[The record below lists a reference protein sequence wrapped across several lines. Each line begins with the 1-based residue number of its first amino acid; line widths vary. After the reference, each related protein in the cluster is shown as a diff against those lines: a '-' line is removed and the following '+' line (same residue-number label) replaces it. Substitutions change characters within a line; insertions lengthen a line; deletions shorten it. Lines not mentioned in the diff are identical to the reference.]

1 MSAATTAGPARRF
14 RPSLG
19 ATLFT
24 VPAVL
29 AMLGLGTW
37 QVERLHWK
45 QELIQ
50 RVHARMGAAPVP
62 LPASIAN
69 PDDFDLRPVTVTGR
83 LLNDRAMLVLARPRQ
98 GQMGYE
104 VVTPLQRTDGGP
116 PVLVN
121 RGWVAMDRREA
132 RRDGP
137 AGEVTVRGVTRVPV
151 PPGWMQPDN
160 RPGAEVWTRTD
171 PPAMAAAA
179 GLPAVAPVVVEA
191 LPGQAP
197 AGQPAPTSR
206 TSPGDVLPAGIEP
219 RVELPNNHLQYAVT
233 WYSLAATLLV
243 IYVVFHRR
251 RRTDS

>member
-1 MSAATTAGPARRF
+1 MSAAATSAGPARRF

-37 QVERLHWK
+37 QMERLHWK
-45 QELIQ
+45 EELIQ
-50 RVHARMGAAPVP
+50 RVHARMGSAPVP
-62 LPASIAN
+62 LPAAVAN
-69 PDDFDLRPVTVTGR
+69 PDDMDLRPVTVTGR

-98 GQMGYE
+98 GQVGYE
-104 VVTPLQRTDGGP
+104 VVTPLQRADGGA

-121 RGWVAMDRREA
+121 RGWIPMDRRDA
-132 RRDGP
+132 TRGGP
-137 AGEVTVRGVTRVPV
+137 AGEVTLRGVARVPA
-151 PPGWMQPDN
+151 PQGWMQPDN
-160 RPGAEVWTRTD
+160 RPGAEVWNRID
-171 PPAMAAAA
+171 LPAMAASA

-197 AGQPAPTSR
+197 
-206 TSPGDVLPAGIEP
+206 GDVLPAGIEP
-219 RVELPNNHLQYAVT
+219 RAELPNNHLQYAVT

-243 IYVVFHRR
+243 IYVVFHLR